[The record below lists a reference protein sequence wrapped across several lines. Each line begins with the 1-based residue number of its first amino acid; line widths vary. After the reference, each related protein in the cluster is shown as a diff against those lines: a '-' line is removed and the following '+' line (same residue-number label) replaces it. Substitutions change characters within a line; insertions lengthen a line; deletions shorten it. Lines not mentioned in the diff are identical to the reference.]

1 MSFCTLDDIDVKT
14 NTLMFSIHILFF
26 RQLAKLD
33 KKQDTTLTSYYDEF
47 VAMCKKICKKA
58 TEKDLAKLSCKSLPL
73 GDTTTTT
80 SLLCKSFKNTIAS
93 LKSLSFSFGLQTI
106 IS

>member
-58 TEKDLAKLSCKSLPL
+58 TEKDLAKPSCKSLPL
-73 GDTTTTT
+73 GDTTTT
-80 SLLCKSFKNTIAS
+80 SLPCKSFKNTIAS